1 MAAKKCLLSISAVC
15 VQYLITKRQSI
26 SSIVIPTYDCIAE
39 VICAT
44 LKFLNANLAA
54 VRNPFPRFV
63 RLRLQHDLE
72 GLVLQRIL
80 ITRKRPTCNL
90 RLYSDTPDTRII
102 TRDWNHVRD
111 IGKEIIRFTELLKL
125 TSILL

>member
-1 MAAKKCLLSISAVC
+1 MAAKKCHLSISAAF
-15 VQYLITKRQSI
+15 VQYSITKRQSI
-26 SSIVIPTYDCIAE
+26 SNTVIPTYDCIAE

-44 LKFLNANLAA
+44 LKFLNANLAV
-54 VRNPFPRFV
+54 VRNPFRRSV
-63 RLRLQHDLE
+63 RLQLQHDLE

-90 RLYSDTPDTRII
+90 RLYSDTPDTRTI

-111 IGKEIIRFTELLKL
+111 IGKEILQFTELLKL
-125 TSILL
+125 T